1 MKVLKKIKPL
11 WNQVITTMNLYE
23 KDNYKNGVLDRAR
36 MKGSI
41 KEYQT
46 VIAVGDLVKN
56 IKPGDE
62 VCIDPTRYTVMK
74 HDEKSLKNG
83 VIGDNMTVGYRFNT
97 INLDGKECL
106 KLFDQDIAFII
117 EESEDVDT
125 GPEIV
130 TAKRPS
136 IIL

>member
-11 WNQVITTMNLYE
+11 WNSVITTMELYE

-36 MKGSI
+36 LKGSI

-46 VIAVGDLVKN
+46 VIAVGDTVKN
-56 IKPGDE
+56 INPGDE
-62 VCIDPTRYTVMK
+62 VCIDPTRYMVMK

-125 GPEIV
+125 GPDIV
-130 TAKRPS
+130 TPERPK